1 MNQNNIKNILH
12 IVTEKYNIG
21 SKGPIHIQFK
31 I

>member
-12 IVTEKYNIG
+12 IVTEKYNVG
-21 SKGPIHIQFK
+21 SKGIHIQFK